1 MGQLTVWIKI
11 DANTFLN
18 YYQGK
23 IKTVVA
29 MADNGKK
36 VSMPANILKPFV
48 TNQGISG
55 HFQVVFDDCG
65 KVTSISNIGN
75 QI

>member
-1 MGQLTVWIKI
+1 MGHLTVWIKI
-11 DANTFLN
+11 DANTFVG

-29 MADNGKK
+29 TADNGKK
-36 VSMPANILKPFV
+36 VSMPANILQPFV
-48 TNQGISG
+48 TKQGING
-55 HFQVVFDDCG
+55 HFQVDFDEHG
-65 KVTSISNIGN
+65 KVTNISNIGQ